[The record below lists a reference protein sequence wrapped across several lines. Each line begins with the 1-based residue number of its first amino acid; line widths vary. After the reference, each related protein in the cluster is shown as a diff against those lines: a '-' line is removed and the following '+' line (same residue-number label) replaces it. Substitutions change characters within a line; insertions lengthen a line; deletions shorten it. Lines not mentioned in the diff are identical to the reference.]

1 MDSPLEDLPNI
12 GPALAGRLPAA
23 GIMTA
28 EEFLALG
35 DEECFARLVQVSPE
49 DACSHTR
56 LALAGAT
63 RGIRWHALPSELR
76 RQLIHGLSG

>member
-28 EEFLALG
+28 EQFWGLA
-35 DEECFARLVQVSPE
+35 DEESFARSVLETS
-49 DACSHTR
+49 CS
-56 LALAGAT
+56 G
-63 RGIRWHALPSELR
+63 
-76 RQLIHGLSG
+76 